1 MRYFLFILLW
11 LSAYDVQSQTMLRH
25 EADSLFAAFN
35 YAAAA
40 TLYAQLQDGND
51 SVAAFRRLAQCLH
64 KQGDYLKESRT
75 LLRIPSDSLMHND
88 MRQLYYSYSNTQD
101 SVPMETWGRRILQFF
116 PYDADITTSVAAD
129 LMQKN
134 KVDSARLLAMHYLA
148 KDTTNLHVLRQY
160 AYSCYLLGDYAEAQ
174 RSYLKLYQNGWKG
187 LEVNFI
193 LGICYGEMNDANHAY
208 NHLILANQQK
218 NGKDILILKML
229 AKNGLKI
236 GMVKEAVD
244 YMEQAIRLAVPDS
257 ITLFGMYNSL
267 AEAHFYLH
275 DYEQAIIAFTNAL
288 KYNPANALTY
298 YNIAQMYHGLKDEEN
313 MTKYY
318 KLFLSYSS
326 TLKNTDDNKEM
337 IERVKAFLSEK
348 K

>member
-1 MRYFLFILLW
+1 MRYFLFIILW
-11 LSAYDVQSQTMLRH
+11 LSAHDVQSQATLWH

-35 YAAAA
+35 YSAAA

-51 SVAAFRRLAQCLH
+51 SVAAFRHLARCLH
-64 KQGDYLKESRT
+64 KQGNYMEESRT
-75 LLRIPSDSLMHND
+75 LLRIPDDSLTHND

-101 SVPMETWGRRILQFF
+101 SAAMETWGRRILQLF

-134 KVDSARLLAMHYLA
+134 EVDSARLLAMHYMA
-148 KDTTNLHVLRQY
+148 KDTTNLNVLRQY

-174 RSYLKLYQNGWKG
+174 RSYVSLYRNGWNG
-187 LEVNFI
+187 YEINLI
-193 LGICYGEMNDANHAY
+193 LGICYGEMGDANNAY
-208 NHLILANQQK
+208 NHLFIANQLK
-218 NGKDILILKML
+218 RGKYILVLKML
-229 AKNGLKI
+229 AKNSLKI
-236 GMVKEAVD
+236 
-244 YMEQAIRLAVPDS
+244 AVPDS
-257 ITLFGMYNSL
+257 ITVFGMYNSL

-288 KYNPANALTY
+288 KYNPTNALTY
-298 YNIAQMYHGLKDEEN
+298 YNIAQMYNGLKDEVR

-337 IERVKAFLSEK
+337 IERVKAFLAEK